1 MTFQMSKP
9 KAALVGPLQQEF
21 HPTLPKLEVSVYQN
35 IQQILRVHRRGV
47 SIRVL
52 SGNRQTLKWGDGA
65 ETKVWAGLR
74 KVEGPQRWQHQGGV
88 TTLA

>member
-35 IQQILRVHRRGV
+35 IQQILGV

-52 SGNRQTLKWGDGA
+52 SGNRQTLKWGNGA

-74 KVEGPQRWQHQGGV
+74 KVEGPQGWQHQGGV
-88 TTLA
+88 TTPA